1 MVIDKSWT
9 LLERHEKAFYTGLTK
24 FVDDCKPLVNSA
36 GNIKCPCKSCRT
48 VLWVSIKNLPKH
60 ITRYGWDPGYKTWV
74 HHGEPDLPPLPPV
87 IDNTRQPQMSDMIA
101 LLNDL
106 SYIPPNNEQN
116 EPIQEDIGET
126 SNEPTQAKRNEFE
139 ELYASANEEL
149 YPGCDYVTRLDFM
162 AKFTYFK
169 VKGKLTDSIFNEI
182 LEFFQHVFPTTKG
195 YKLPPSYYA
204 IKKTFKTIGL
214 GYESIHACVNDCFLF
229 RGDNNKDL
237 HFCPVC
243 KTSRWKDS
251 NTPGKKVPKKVL
263 RYFPIIP
270 RLQRLYKSSHT
281 AKEMTWHA
289 TGKCTEPGKMQHPVD
304 GRAWKNF
311 DTKYPNFAK
320 EPRNVRL
327 GLAADGFNPFGN
339 LSQAYSMWPVILT
352 TYNLPP
358 WLCMKESSFM
368 LTLLI
373 PGPKSPGK
381 DIDVYLRP
389 LIDDLKVLWAL
400 KGVET
405 IDVATG
411 QKFNMRAMVLW
422 TINDFPARSSLSGWS
437 GQGYKAC
444 PTCNE
449 DTPSVRVL
457 GKTAYVGHR
466 RFLKKPHKWR
476 RSLEFNGEIEDG
488 DPPRK
493 FDRDQIQA
501 QLARLPTRV
510 KGKHPSYGG
519 VKIKR
524 NVLVELNWTKR
535 SIFYE
540 LEYWSFLTL
549 KHNLDIMHIEKNV
562 LEAILNTLLMN
573 DKSKDTAKARQDL
586 KKLGIRSG
594 LWLGQTK
601 NGKCSKPQAAYSF
614 SPENRKKFCQFI
626 KGVKLPDG
634 FGSNFKHKVTDND
647 TNITGLKSHDCHIMM
662 QRLLPYG
669 LQQYLPDEVA
679 KPIIELCSFFKQICS
694 ATLMEDDMLKAQS
707 KVVDILCNLEL
718 IYPPAFFDIMIHL
731 VIHLPLEALEG
742 GPIRPRWMFPFER
755 YMKKLK
761 GYVRNKAKPEG
772 SIAEGY
778 VAEEALTFSSHY
790 FRDVTTK
797 FNRPDRNVDPP
808 PPTCQFQVFR
818 SICKSIGLR
827 SVIRFD
833 AQELKKVTWYVLHN
847 SPEID
852 TYMSQFKS
860 LFPNKDMKEEFP
872 EWFGSQIRQCHVDND
887 KDPEVSTTSDLFALA
902 CGPTW
907 TLISINSCVVDGVRY
922 VMHSRDESHTTQNS
936 GIYAPGLD
944 EEMYYGQLQEIL
956 EFKYLLFKVVL
967 FRVKWFDTRNQGRKV
982 KRLILRNNMTQI
994 DCRGKAFKIDQYILV
1009 TQVKQVFYLEDKAK
1023 PYWRDVNHKTFSDGG
1038 VIVVEDDPDIIHF
1051 NNSSNLPLS
1060 TSLNDLDNAT
1070 LHIDD
1075 SDDEDLVNVDDDD
1088 GVEAM
1093 LTNVSRGHSS
1103 DSGCDDCPPT
1113 HHIPTSCGGCFANRC
1128 KGIRK
1133 PNLGG
1138 RKAGRLHT
1146 RQETQNLRLKK
1157 ITDDKGPTQFDLTP
1171 HMQSQRWTDINAGI
1185 QQHLQKLYNTNKAS
1199 LKATHWVINPETGK
1213 YDVES
1218 SVRDVS
1224 RTLNPGR
1231 LGMRQIGDLEWIPR
1245 NQALDAQNRQKPAK
1259 EQVMESSATREYPSL
1274 IHTFFVTHTVGG
1286 VFTRDEDR
1294 AIYEE
1299 MLRLQALGSNT
1310 PSGVPYTEEEINALA
1325 RKGKQRGHLPG
1336 VGRVLPGRA
1345 TDVLSPP
1352 PPQCTHNSA
1361 DVEKLKKKNK
1371 HLTKQVNLMMK
1382 LFRSDDKFS
1391 QMLNI

>member
-1 MVIDKSWT
+1 
-9 LLERHEKAFYTGLTK
+9 
-24 FVDDCKPLVNSA
+24 
-36 GNIKCPCKSCRT
+36 
-48 VLWVSIKNLPKH
+48 
-60 ITRYGWDPGYKTWV
+60 
-74 HHGEPDLPPLPPV
+74 
-87 IDNTRQPQMSDMIA
+87 MSDMIA

-116 EPIQEDIGET
+116 EPTQEDIGET

-182 LEFFQHVFPTTKG
+182 LEFFQHVFPITKG

-755 YMKKLK
+755 FMKKLK

-790 FRDVTTK
+790 FWDVTTK
-797 FNRPDRNVDPP
+797 FNRPDRNVDPLP
-808 PPTCQFQVFR
+808 QRVSF
-818 SICKSIGLR
+818 
-827 SVIRFD
+827 
-833 AQELKKVTWYVLHN
+833 

-852 TYMSQFKS
+852 TYRSQFKS
-860 LFPNKDMKEEFP
+860 KFPNKDMKEEFLN
-872 EWFGSQIRQCHVDND
+872 WFGSQIRQRHVHND
-887 KDPEVSTTSDLFALA
+887 PGVSATSELFALA
-902 CGPTW
+902 CGPTP
-907 TLISINSCVVDGVRY
+907 TPISVNSCVVNGMV
-922 VMHSRDESHTTQNS
+922 
-936 GIYAPGLD
+936 
-944 EEMYYGQLQEIL
+944 
-956 EFKYLLFKVVL
+956 
-967 FRVKWFDTRNQGRKV
+967 NQRKV
-982 KRLILRNNMTQI
+982 
-994 DCRGKAFKIDQYILV
+994 DA
-1009 TQVKQVFYLEDKAK
+1009 
-1023 PYWRDVNHKTFSDGG
+1023 P
-1038 VIVVEDDPDIIHF
+1038 PDIIDVVDEDDDII
-1051 NNSSNLPLS
+1051 NDEDALPHDLAI
-1060 TSLNDLDNAT
+1060 LN
-1070 LHIDD
+1070 
-1075 SDDEDLVNVDDDD
+1075 DEDLVNVED
-1088 GVEAM
+1088 G
-1093 LTNVSRGHSS
+1093 
-1103 DSGCDDCPPT
+1103 
-1113 HHIPTSCGGCFANRC
+1113 
-1128 KGIRK
+1128 
-1133 PNLGG
+1133 
-1138 RKAGRLHT
+1138 
-1146 RQETQNLRLKK
+1146 
-1157 ITDDKGPTQFDLTP
+1157 
-1171 HMQSQRWTDINAGI
+1171 
-1185 QQHLQKLYNTNKAS
+1185 
-1199 LKATHWVINPETGK
+1199 
-1213 YDVES
+1213 
-1218 SVRDVS
+1218 
-1224 RTLNPGR
+1224 
-1231 LGMRQIGDLEWIPR
+1231 
-1245 NQALDAQNRQKPAK
+1245 
-1259 EQVMESSATREYPSL
+1259 
-1274 IHTFFVTHTVGG
+1274 
-1286 VFTRDEDR
+1286 
-1294 AIYEE
+1294 
-1299 MLRLQALGSNT
+1299 
-1310 PSGVPYTEEEINALA
+1310 
-1325 RKGKQRGHLPG
+1325 
-1336 VGRVLPGRA
+1336 
-1345 TDVLSPP
+1345 
-1352 PPQCTHNSA
+1352 
-1361 DVEKLKKKNK
+1361 
-1371 HLTKQVNLMMK
+1371 
-1382 LFRSDDKFS
+1382 
-1391 QMLNI
+1391 